1 MNSLPIEK
9 RVQIIQ
15 LLVEENSMRSVER
28 IVGCSINTVTKLLCD
43 VGAACTEFQD
53 GAMRNLNCK
62 RVQCDEIWS
71 FVYAKERNVPEDLKD
86 VFGIGDVYTWTSID
100 AETKLVP
107 SWFVGTRGLESAK
120 LFISDLAG
128 RLANRVQLTTDGH
141 KAYLE
146 AVEQSLHGDID
157 YAMLIKIYG
166 ESPKEDRRRYSLT
179 EYKGFTKGVVSGN
192 PEKAHISTS
201 VVERQNLTLRMHMRR
216 FTRLTN
222 GFSKKV
228 ENHANAVAL
237 HFMYYNFAK
246 IHKTLRVTP
255 AMDAG
260 ISDHVWSIE
269 EIARL
274 VPEPVAL
281 KRGSYKKKDISN

>member
-1 MNSLPIEK
+1 MNSLSIEK
-9 RVQIIQ
+9 RVQIIE
-15 LLVEENSMRSVER
+15 LLVKGNSIRSVER

-100 AETKLVP
+100 ADTKLVP

-146 AVEQSLHGDID
+146 AVEQSFHGDID
-157 YAMLIKIYG
+157 NAMLIKIYG

-192 PEKAHISTS
+192 PEKGHISTS
-201 VVERQNLTLRMHMRR
+201 FVERQNLTMRMHMRC

-228 ENHANAVAL
+228 NNHTNAIAL

-246 IHKTLRVTP
+246 IHKTLLVTP
-255 AMDAG
+255 AMQAG

-269 EIARL
+269 EIVRL
-274 VPEPVAL
+274 APEPVAL
-281 KRGSYKKKDISN
+281 KRGIYKNK